1 MNPNTQFISTVL
13 QSWRLIIDRTSKTLA
28 SFTDDELQLEVA
40 PGKNRLYYLMG
51 HLAATHDRL
60 FPLLRLGQRLHPE
73 LDRQFLDSP
82 DRKFLGHEVAP
93 AELRRVWLEVN
104 RKLIEALEP
113 LQSHEWLERHGSVS
127 EEDFAKEPLR
137 NRLAVLIS
145 RLGHAAYHEGQMRL
159 VR

>member
-1 MNPNTQFISTVL
+1 MNPNTLLIGTAM

-51 HLAATHDRL
+51 HLAAIHDRL
-60 FPLLRLGQRLHPE
+60 FPLLRLGERLHPE
-73 LDRQFLDSP
+73 LDSQFVDSP
-82 DRKFLGHEVAP
+82 DRKFTGDEVAP
-93 AELRRVWLEVN
+93 AELRKVWAEVN
-104 RKLIEALEP
+104 TKLIDAFET
-113 LQSHEWLERHGSVS
+113 LQPKEWLERHSSVS
-127 EEDFAKEPLR
+127 AEDFAKEPLR

-145 RLGHAAYHEGQMRL
+145 RLSHAAYHEGQMRL